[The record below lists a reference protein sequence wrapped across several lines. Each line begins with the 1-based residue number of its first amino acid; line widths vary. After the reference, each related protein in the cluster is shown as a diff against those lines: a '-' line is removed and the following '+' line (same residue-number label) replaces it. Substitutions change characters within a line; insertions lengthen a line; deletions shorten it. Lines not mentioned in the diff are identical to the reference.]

1 MTETGAPAG
10 LGSTPSRRGQPWTPA
25 EVETLTL
32 GSTRLCPQHTRLPR
46 PRRAHRDPISTGQLT
61 QAGAGLWPGDRP
73 LGNSPGPHSAS
84 QVEPRAP
91 PPAPPEGRALT
102 GSMSMVP
109 GGPGSPS
116 APGRPGRPGG
126 PCGQRG
132 RESQVSAQ
140 GWSRARRDASQ
151 IQGPRTHAG
160 QAQDPGVE
168 SPDPKPRGGVRVK
181 SPWAKDMGRGC

>member
-61 QAGAGLWPGDRP
+61 QAGAGLWLGDRP

-84 QVEPRAP
+84 HVEPRAL
-91 PPAPPEGRALT
+91 PPAPPRRKGTHRQHEHGSRRAGQPVGPRKARASRGTLWTEGPREPGQCT
-102 GSMSMVP
+102 GMEP
-109 GGPGSPS
+109 GSARCESDPGPQDTRWTSTGPGRGIS
-116 APGRPGRPGG
+116 RP
-126 PCGQRG
+126 Q
-132 RESQVSAQ
+132 AQ
-140 GWSRARRDASQ
+140 GR
-151 IQGPRTHAG
+151 GPSEVPVG
-160 QAQDPGVE
+160 
-168 SPDPKPRGGVRVK
+168 
-181 SPWAKDMGRGC
+181 